1 MQVIDQING
10 SALFAQSAYS
20 AAVATKDDLGRDI
33 TATYLTSHQDLSDY
47 YTKSQ
52 TSGADE
58 LAQAF
63 SNIPLGDEAVNSAV
77 HELSGTWNEVSSK
90 LDTTAFNL
98 PDSAT
103 WNEVSIA
110 YQNASATYLTAIDIP
125 ESATWN
131 ETSNVVQSNSA
142 QWGQGG
148 TTYTSPSGTILIN
161 GDTLEGTNSA
171 ISIVGYEGFVSSY
184 GLRPVGPNDTARYTW
199 DKALPTNIITLD
211 TWATSDTLYWSAN
224 TDLTGEI
231 VLPEA
236 GRTTQSISIP
246 NATAFAAWSNN
257 YHNINGATVS
267 AADTFET
274 VVGELAWASALPTYQ
289 YDSSNKISAINGS
302 AIAGQGGN
310 PEVESYVQTTSANID
325 DTVTSYQTNSGDYL
339 KESELGYNAVDEV
352 SAINGSA
359 IAQYG
364 AEKQWLVHDDTLVH
378 AANSAQYALGVNLS
392 AVAQLLGV
400 DETVLFS
407 GNRAI
412 TASGQLN
419 TTENPYN
426 FNKVEIWAKSH
437 PDYTDTLATTFKYDS
452 VHSKVPFMSLGINDV
467 MGAVRFNISRIEKN
481 ASGFNIINQKQFSIT
496 GNATSTANSPTCITK
511 IIGIGRKQ

>member
-1 MQVIDQING
+1 MNVSSVKNLNG
-10 SALFAQSAYS
+10 ETF
-20 AAVATKDDLGRDI
+20 
-33 TATYLTSHQDLSDY
+33 
-47 YTKSQ
+47 
-52 TSGADE
+52 
-58 LAQAF
+58 
-63 SNIPLGDEAVNSAV
+63 SAV
-77 HELSGTWNEVSSK
+77 Q
-90 LDTTAFNL
+90 D
-98 PDSAT
+98 AT
-103 WNEVSIA
+103 
-110 YQNASATYLTAIDIP
+110 LT
-125 ESATWN
+125 
-131 ETSNVVQSNSA
+131 NVVQSNSA
-142 QWGQGG
+142 
-148 TTYTSPSGTILIN
+148 
-161 GDTLEGTNSA
+161 
-171 ISIVGYEGFVSSY
+171 
-184 GLRPVGPNDTARYTW
+184 TW
-199 DKALPTNIITLD
+199 
-211 TWATSDTLYWSAN
+211 S
-224 TDLTGEI
+224 
-231 VLPEA
+231 
-236 GRTTQSISIP
+236 
-246 NATAFAAWSNN
+246 
-257 YHNINGATVS
+257 
-267 AADTFET
+267 
-274 VVGELAWASALPTYQ
+274 
-289 YDSSNKISAINGS
+289 
-302 AIAGQGGN
+302 QGGN
-310 PEVESYVQTTSANID
+310 PEVESYVQTNSANID
-325 DTVTSYQTNSGDYL
+325 ETVTSYQTNSGDYL
-339 KESELGYNAVDEV
+339 KESELGYNAVGEV

-412 TASGQLN
+412 TAPGQLN